1 MRKHMPGPWKMH
13 KTAKGCAIFLNKLG
27 YVRLAELVWFGDEVT
42 EANGHLIAA
51 APDLLDA
58 IKVLIVAA
66 QDGHPGQDSYW
77 AAVRAAESALK
88 KAEGF
93 S

>member
-1 MRKHMPGPWKMH
+1 MH
-13 KTAKGCAIFLNKLG
+13 KTATSCAIFQHKLA
-27 YVRLAELVWFGDEVT
+27 YVCIAELVSFGDKMT
-42 EANGHLIAA
+42 EANGCLIAA

-66 QDGHPGQDSYW
+66 KDGHPGQDSYW
-77 AAVRAAESALK
+77 AAVRAAESAIK